1 MPISMQLQGKQKLL
15 VFQEDSNLKEYF
27 ILMNKQKRCIKKQ

>member
-1 MPISMQLQGKQKLL
+1 MQLQGKQKLL

-27 ILMNKQKRCIKKQ
+27 ILANKQKRCIKKQ

>member
-1 MPISMQLQGKQKLL
+1 MQLHGKQKLL
-15 VFQEDSNLKEYF
+15 VFQEDSNLGEYF

>member
-1 MPISMQLQGKQKLL
+1 MQLHGKQKLP

-27 ILMNKQKRCIKKQ
+27 ILTNKQKRCIKKQ